1 MPTRILILGGGY
13 VGLYSALGLE
23 RRLKRADAEITLVTP
38 DSYMTY
44 QPFLPEAAGGN
55 IEPRHVVVPLRPTL
69 KRTKLIYGRNKGIDH
84 QRKVAHVVPAEG
96 EPYDVPYDHVV
107 IAMGSVSRVLDVPG
121 LSERAIGFKSVAE
134 AIYLRN
140 HVLERME
147 AADSTKNADV
157 RRSALTF
164 LFVGGGYAG
173 VEALAEL
180 EDMAR
185 DACKLYS
192 TISPR
197 DMRWILVEAAPG
209 ILPEIGPGLGEY
221 AVKILRTRDIEVRL
235 NTRLESATGGVMKLS
250 DGEEFRA
257 DTLVWTTGVKASRSG
272 SASPFTTDRGDRIE
286 GDEYLRV
293 RGVEGAWTA
302 GDNAAIP
309 DLTTGGI
316 CPPTAQH
323 AVRQAARLAANLA
336 ATIKGGELKPFVY
349 KNLGAIVSLGRYKG
363 VARVLRF
370 RVKGAPA
377 WFLHRTYHLA
387 RIPTFGRKV
396 RVGLDWTVALFFKR
410 DIVQLGSLGRPR
422 EAFSQA
428 LQDIRSLEPA
438 AAENSGGAKP
448 ADPPTSE

>member
-1 MPTRILILGGGY
+1 VILGGGY

-23 RRLKRADAEITLVTP
+23 RRLKRGDAEITLVTP

-69 KRTKLIYGRNKGIDH
+69 KRTKVIFGRATNLDH
-84 QRKVAHVVPAEG
+84 ASRSARVTPLEG
-96 EPYDVPYDHVV
+96 RPYEISYDQV
-107 IAMGSVSRVLDVPG
+107 IVAMGSVSRVLDVPG
-121 LSERAIGFKSVAE
+121 LDEQAIGFKSVAE

-147 AADSTKNADV
+147 VADSTRDLEV
-157 RRSALTF
+157 RSRSLTF

-185 DACKLYS
+185 DACKLFS
-192 TISPR
+192 SIAAN
-197 DMRWILVEAAPG
+197 DMRWMLVEAAPG
-209 ILPEIGPGLGEY
+209 ILPEIGPGLGDY
-221 AVKILRTRDIEVRL
+221 AVEVLRERGIEVRL
-235 NTRLESATGGVMKLS
+235 NTRLESAEGGVMRLS
-250 DGEEFRA
+250 DGDTFAA
-257 DTLVWTTGVKASRSG
+257 DTLVWTTGVKASRSA
-272 SASPFTTDRGDRIE
+272 SAAGFATDRNGRIE

-293 RGVEGAWTA
+293 RGQPGAWTA
-302 GDNAAIP
+302 GDCAAIP

-323 AVRQAARLAANLA
+323 AVRQAARLAGNLT
-336 ATIKGGELKPFVY
+336 ATIKGGDLKPFVY
-349 KNLGAIVSLGRYKG
+349 KNMGAIVSLGRYKG
-363 VARVLRF
+363 VARVIRF
-370 RVKGAPA
+370 RVKGPAA
-377 WFLHRTYHLA
+377 WFLHRTYHLT

-396 RVGLDWTVALFFKR
+396 RVALDWTVALFFKR

-428 LQDIRSLEPA
+428 LQDVRSLEP
-438 AAENSGGAKP
+438 P
-448 ADPPTSE
+448 AD